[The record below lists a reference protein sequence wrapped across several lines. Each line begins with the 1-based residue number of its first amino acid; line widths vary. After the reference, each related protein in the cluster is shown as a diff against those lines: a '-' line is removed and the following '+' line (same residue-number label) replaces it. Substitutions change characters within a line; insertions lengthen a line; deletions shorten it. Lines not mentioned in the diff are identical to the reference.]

1 MKWVN
6 LPYAHSSMASA
17 FWNSEKG
24 KIMIC
29 RCWYWSVL
37 WPVISKVMNQK
48 SLASVDLRYSCM
60 SIRIIGRS
68 NQLNVGTLFLKTCC
82 ITTPLVQ
89 SWFQVIRHW
98 WVRLQV
104 VSQSVSSMVNSMPNH
119 QLLKLNSLSLQNFPC
134 KHHHNEA
141 PAWPD

>member
-1 MKWVN
+1 MIVKSNSGRAVIQERLYKSCERENNWGVYIKVVFMTREN

-29 RCWYWSVL
+29 RSWYWSVL
-37 WPVISKVMNQK
+37 WPVIGKVMDQK
-48 SLASVDLRYSCM
+48 SLTSIDLRYSCM

-68 NQLNVGTLFLKTCC
+68 NQLNVGTLFLKTFC
-82 ITTPLVQ
+82 ITTPLVE

-98 WVRLQV
+98 WIRLQV
-104 VSQSVSSMVNSMPNH
+104 VS
-119 QLLKLNSLSLQNFPC
+119 
-134 KHHHNEA
+134 
-141 PAWPD
+141 